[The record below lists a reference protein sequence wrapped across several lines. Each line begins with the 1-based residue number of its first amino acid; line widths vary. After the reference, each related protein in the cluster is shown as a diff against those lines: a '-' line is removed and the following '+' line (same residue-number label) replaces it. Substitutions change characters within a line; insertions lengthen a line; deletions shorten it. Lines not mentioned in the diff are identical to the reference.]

1 MLVQPNSAPPQ
12 VAGAI
17 RQAASST
24 GASFSYLIATAQIES
39 NFNPQAQAST
49 SSAQGLYQF
58 IDQTWL
64 ATMKESGPKL
74 GFGNFAA
81 NISRTADGRYEVS
94 DPNARSAIMALR
106 NNPKVSAM
114 MAGAY
119 AQNNAAQLADGLGRQ
134 PTEGELYIAHFLGA
148 DGAARL
154 IRAAVHQP
162 NSTAA
167 SMFSQAS
174 GANRAIFFDKSGY
187 ARSSAEVY
195 RVLTGKFENARANN
209 APAIV
214 EVSGPLRGALPPD
227 NPVKREPDVAVAV
240 SRVPDTAG
248 VAKVYAEAAAAPT
261 MAYAATPPAPPA
273 RAAEPFFRSMFSDT
287 SGSRGVSPMVRG
299 LWTTPNAGDTG
310 ARPVNLFTDI
320 EQPPVKKTKSGT

>member
-1 MLVQPNSAPPQ
+1 MS
-12 VAGAI
+12 
-17 RQAASST
+17 
-24 GASFSYLIATAQIES
+24 
-39 NFNPQAQAST
+39 
-49 SSAQGLYQF
+49 
-58 IDQTWL
+58 
-64 ATMKESGPKL
+64 
-74 GFGNFAA
+74 
-81 NISRTADGRYEVS
+81 
-94 DPNARSAIMALR
+94 LR

-148 DGAARL
+148 DGASRL

-162 NSTAA
+162 NTTAA

-187 ARSSAEVY
+187 ARSTAEVY

-214 EVSGPLRGALPPD
+214 EVAGPLRGTLAPD
-227 NPVKREPDVAVAV
+227 NPAKRTPDVATAV
-240 SRVPDTAG
+240 SRIPDTAG
-248 VAKVYAEAAAAPT
+248 VAKVYAEAAARRWP
-261 MAYAATPPAPPA
+261 MRSPAPSG
-273 RAAEPFFRSMFSDT
+273 RAVLPLDVLGHDGAP
-287 SGSRGVSPMVRG
+287 GRGVSPMVRG
-299 LWTTPNAGDTG
+299 LWTTPNAADTG

-320 EQPPVKKTKSGT
+320 EPAPAKKTKSGT

>member
-24 GASFSYLIATAQIES
+24 GASFGYLLATAQIES

-64 ATMKESGPKL
+64 ATMKEAGPKL

-81 NISRTADGRYEVS
+81 NISRAADGRYEVP
-94 DPNARSAIMALR
+94 DPHARSAIMSLR

-119 AQNNAAQLADGLGRQ
+119 AQNNAAQLADGLGRA

-148 DGAARL
+148 DGASRL

-162 NSTAA
+162 NTTAA

-174 GANRAIFFDKSGY
+174 GANRAIFFDKSGN
-187 ARSSAEVY
+187 ARSTAEVY
-195 RVLTGKFENARANN
+195 RVLTGKFENARASN

-227 NPVKREPDVAVAV
+227 NAAKHGPDVATALA
-240 SRVPDTAG
+240 RVPDTAG
-248 VAKVYAEAAAAPT
+248 IARAYADAAPPL
-261 MAYAATPPAPPA
+261 AYAPPA
-273 RAAEPFFRSMFSDT
+273 RTVEPFFRSMFSD
-287 SGSRGVSPMVRG
+287 GPGRAVSPMVRG
-299 LWTTPNAGDTG
+299 LWTTPNAADTG

-320 EQPPVKKTKSGT
+320 EPPPGKKTKSGS

>member
-1 MLVQPNSAPPQ
+1 MLVQPNGAPPQ

-64 ATMKESGPKL
+64 ATMKESGPRL

-81 NISRTADGRYEVS
+81 NISRAADGRYEVP

-162 NSTAA
+162 NTSAV

-187 ARSSAEVY
+187 ARSAAEVY

-214 EVSGPLRGALPPD
+214 EVTGPLRGPLPAD
-227 NPVKREPDVAVAV
+227 NAVKRTPDVAVAV

-248 VAKVYAEAAAAPT
+248 IAKAYADAAAP
-261 MAYAATPPAPPA
+261 MAYAATPPAPAA

-310 ARPVNLFTDI
+310 TRPVNLFTDI
-320 EQPPVKKTKSGT
+320 EQPSGKKTKSGS

>member
-1 MLVQPNSAPPQ
+1 MLVQPNGAPPQ

-17 RQAASST
+17 KQAASST

-49 SSAQGLYQF
+49 SSAQGLFQF

-64 ATMKESGPKL
+64 ATMKEAGPKL
-74 GFGNFAA
+74 GLGSFAA
-81 NISRTADGRYEVS
+81 NILRQGDGRHEVP

-119 AQNNAAQLADGLGRQ
+119 AQNNAAQLAEGLGRQ

-148 DGAARL
+148 EGASKL

-162 NSTAA
+162 NTTAA

-174 GANRAIFFDKSGY
+174 GANRAIFYDKSGY
-187 ARSSAEVY
+187 ARSAAEVY
-195 RVLTGKFENARANN
+195 RVLTGKFEAARANN

-214 EVSGPLRGALPPD
+214 EVTGPLRGSLPPD
-227 NPVKREPDVAVAV
+227 NPAKPAPDVATAV

-248 VAKVYAEAAAAPT
+248 ITKAYADAAAP
-261 MAYAATPPAPPA
+261 MAYAAPPPA
-273 RAAEPFFRSMFSDT
+273 RTVEPFFQSMFSDT
-287 SGSRGVSPMVRG
+287 SGKGVSPMVRG
-299 LWTTPNAGDTG
+299 LWTTPNGGDAG
-310 ARPVNLFTDI
+310 ARPTNLFTDI
-320 EQPPVKKTKSGT
+320 EQPSAAKKTKSGI

>member
-24 GASFSYLIATAQIES
+24 GASFGYLLATAQIES

-49 SSAQGLYQF
+49 SSAQGLFQF

-64 ATMKESGPKL
+64 ATMKEAGAKL
-74 GFGNFAA
+74 GLGNFAA
-81 NISRTADGRYEVS
+81 NISRQADGRYEVA
-94 DPNARSAIMALR
+94 DPQARSAIMSLR

-119 AQNNAAQLADGLGRQ
+119 AQNNAAQLADGLGRA

-148 DGAARL
+148 DGASRL

-162 NSTAA
+162 NTTAA

-174 GANRAIFFDKSGY
+174 GTNRAIFFDKSGY
-187 ARSSAEVY
+187 ARSTAEVY
-195 RVLTGKFENARANN
+195 RLLTGKFETARASN

-214 EVSGPLRGALPPD
+214 EVTGPLRGALPAD
-227 NPVKREPDVAVAV
+227 TATKRAPDVATAV
-240 SRVPDTAG
+240 SRIPDTAG
-248 VAKVYAEAAAAPT
+248 IAKAYAEAAAP
-261 MAYAATPPAPPA
+261 MAYAPPA
-273 RAAEPFFRSMFSDT
+273 RTVEPFFRSMFSDGPGRT
-287 SGSRGVSPMVRG
+287 VSPMVRG

-320 EQPPVKKTKSGT
+320 EPAPGKKPKSGI

>member
-1 MLVQPNSAPPQ
+1 MLVSPNGAPPQ

-24 GASFSYLIATAQIES
+24 GASFGYLLATAQIES

-64 ATMKESGPKL
+64 ATMKEAGPKL
-74 GFGNFAA
+74 GLGNFAA
-81 NISRTADGRYEVS
+81 NISRAADGRYEVP
-94 DPNARSAIMALR
+94 DPNARNAIMSLR

-148 DGAARL
+148 DGASRL

-174 GANRAIFFDKSGY
+174 GANRAIFYDKTGY
-187 ARSSAEVY
+187 ARSTAEVY

-214 EVSGPLRGALPPD
+214 EVAGP
-227 NPVKREPDVAVAV
+227 
-240 SRVPDTAG
+240 
-248 VAKVYAEAAAAPT
+248 AAWH
-261 MAYAATPPAPPA
+261 
-273 RAAEPFFRSMFSDT
+273 
-287 SGSRGVSPMVRG
+287 
-299 LWTTPNAGDTG
+299 L
-310 ARPVNLFTDI
+310 
-320 EQPPVKKTKSGT
+320 GT